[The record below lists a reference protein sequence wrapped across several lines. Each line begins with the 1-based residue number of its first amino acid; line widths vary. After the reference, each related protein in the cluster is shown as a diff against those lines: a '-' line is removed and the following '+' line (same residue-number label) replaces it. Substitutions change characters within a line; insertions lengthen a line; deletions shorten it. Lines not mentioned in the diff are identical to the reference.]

1 MLKIFTRPFAKH
13 RCSHRKASL
22 ARSTAFLL
30 SLAVFSTFQAGCQP
44 EEGASS
50 GSESTKTESAP
61 SQTSVVKETQSASTP
76 PPINDAMYA
85 DIPLTIAS
93 VNETS
98 YDGGM
103 TVGIRFSAPLSSNQP
118 FQNYVHISGETPAW
132 ILSDDGLTLYLA
144 DPEPERT

>member
-1 MLKIFTRPFAKH
+1 MLRIVTKPFTKH
-13 RCSHRKASL
+13 RHLRSKASL
-22 ARSTAFLL
+22 SRSIALL
-30 SLAVFSTFQAGCQP
+30 VSLAVLSTFQAGCQP
-44 EEGASS
+44 SENTTSEST
-50 GSESTKTESAP
+50 GSESTRTESTP
-61 SQTSVVKETQSASTP
+61 PETSIAEETPNVSPP

-132 ILSDDGLTLYLA
+132 ILSDDALTLYLA
-144 DPEPERT
+144 E